1 MAAKLI
7 FKDRVL
13 YDTGHIQEMVIWEL
27 PESVVGSAHHY
38 KYSLF
43 YGKPGERIIGYDNER
58 PKGDHRHY
66 RAHEEDY
73 TFTTVKQ
80 LVADFMSDIEE
91 QRRQK
96 DENH

>member
-7 FKDRVL
+7 YKNRIV
-13 YDTGHIQEMVIWEL
+13 YDSGHIQEMVIWGL
-27 PESVVGSAHHY
+27 PEPVVGSSHHY

-66 RAHEEDY
+66 RKDEENY

-80 LVADFMSDIEE
+80 LVDDFMSDIEE
-91 QRRQK
+91 ERSLDDGNQ
-96 DENH
+96 